1 MSDEGGN
8 TAVKPGRGT
17 VVKRR
22 GPVSPGSAPPAAVEQ
37 TSLIGR
43 VVGEKYEVLEL
54 IGLGGMGEVY
64 RAVQSPLGREVA
76 VKVIRASAHRRV
88 DRRRRFIREA
98 EAIARLSHSS
108 TVRLYDYFEEADG
121 SLFMVLE
128 LIRGRS
134 LRQVLDD
141 AGLLPVERVA
151 RIALEV
157 LGSLA
162 EAHAMGVV
170 HRDLKP
176 DNLMIVHEQLVGER
190 VKVLDF
196 GIARILHAA
205 EPTTGEQPVPT
216 RLETWDGVVVGSPH
230 YMAPEQARHERVG
243 PQADLYA
250 LGAVIFELLSGRP
263 PYEGA
268 SAQDLLAAHDLAPI
282 PELPA
287 AVPAAAGLRQ
297 IVRRAL
303 AKRPEDRFADA
314 GAMAEAIYA
323 AVPEVMVFSNAPAVP
338 KRVVH
343 HDDEDE
349 AERTVVETRPTP
361 IEVARRRS
369 PPPTPRPVELDDDEG
384 TRVVPID
391 DVPRSLLPARVRG
404 QTLVETAHPPP
415 AMPDLDDP
423 GNSMDRRRSSRRMV
437 WIGVASAGV
446 GLVLLAF
453 LLQHRDDVPPPAS
466 APRAVPAAAAGS
478 FADAA
483 PRATVDAGVGA
494 PDAVVVGAE
503 VDGGVT
509 RARPRRRPRPKKPT
523 KLRVKKL

>member
-1 MSDEGGN
+1 MSDEGHSTG
-8 TAVKPGRGT
+8 VKPRRGT

-22 GPVSPGSAPPAAVEQ
+22 GRGAPGSAPPESAEPV
-37 TSLIGR
+37 SLIGR
-43 VVGEKYEVLEL
+43 VVGEKYKVVEL

-76 VKVIRASAHRRV
+76 VKVIRASAHRRA

-98 EAIARLSHSS
+98 EAIARMSHSS
-108 TVRLYDYFEEADG
+108 TVRLYDYFEETDG

-128 LIRGRS
+128 LIRGHS
-134 LRQVLDD
+134 LRDELEKTRR
-141 AGLLPVERVA
+141 LPVERVA

-176 DNLMIVHEQLVGER
+176 DNLMLVQEQLVGER

-205 EPTTGEQPVPT
+205 EPTTGEQPVPSEH
-216 RLETWDGVVVGSPH
+216 ETWDGVVVGSPH

-243 PQADLYA
+243 PGADLYA
-250 LGAVIFELLSGRP
+250 LGAVMYELLSGRP
-263 PYEGA
+263 PYQHA
-268 SAQDLLAAHDLAPI
+268 STTALLEAHDLAPI

-287 AVPAAAGLRQ
+287 DVAAPAPLRQ
-297 IVRRAL
+297 MIRRAL

-314 GAMAEAIYA
+314 GAMADAIYA
-323 AVPEVMVFSNAPAVP
+323 AVPEVMVTSTLSPGAD
-338 KRVVH
+338 RVVLD
-343 HDDEDE
+343 DDEDE
-349 AERTVVETRPTP
+349 AERTVIETNPTPVGLVRRPT
-361 IEVARRRS
+361 
-369 PPPTPRPVELDDDEG
+369 PPPTPPPIDLDDEEG
-384 TRVVPID
+384 TRVVPIEE
-391 DVPRSLLPARVRG
+391 VPRSLLPVGVRG
-404 QTLVETAHPPP
+404 PTLVDMAHPPP
-415 AMPDLDDP
+415 AMPDLEDP
-423 GNSMDRRRSSRRMV
+423 GNSMDQRRLSRRGL

-453 LLQHRDDVPPPAS
+453 LLQHRDDVPPPAP

-478 FADAA
+478 LADAA
-483 PRATVDAGVGA
+483 PAVVDAGVEAVDSTVIGA
-494 PDAVVVGAE
+494 LPD
-503 VDGGVT
+503 DGVT
-509 RARPRRRPRPKKPT
+509 RTRRRRRPRSKKKPKK
-523 KLRVKKL
+523 LRIKKL